1 MRQFDGK
8 AIRHRFDTKI
18 RKPSRPRKAD
28 DIETLMKCAFGAE
41 YDGRSRLGGLRAAA
55 NALNDGDLTLA
66 MIAPVKMCL
75 PDLADEAAAE
85 RVASA
90 DRMLKGGYD
99 PKQPR
104 VPAGNPAGGEWAGP
118 GAGGSSNGA
127 GNGENEP
134 SARPAQVADASTDA
148 RGTSTVARI
157 PGLPVSVSPVPNPQI
172 RSKDGYGNGAFG
184 VSRDGDTRKHGG
196 IDLVAEP
203 GTEAVTPASGQI
215 ILFDPYRGIPGKE
228 GIYTGVQIA
237 TDDGYVVRVHYV
249 DAQAAGLKTGDRV
262 EMGQPIGRVQ
272 DLSIVYPP
280 IDRGSITNHV
290 HLDMQRGSTY
300 QKQEPGKPSRNL
312 DPTPLVRGWRTP

>member
-1 MRQFDGK
+1 
-8 AIRHRFDTKI
+8 
-18 RKPSRPRKAD
+18 
-28 DIETLMKCAFGAE
+28 MKCAFGAE
-41 YDGRSRLGGLRAAA
+41 YDGRSRIGGLRAAA
-55 NALNDGDLTLA
+55 NALNDGNLTLA
-66 MIAPVKMCL
+66 MIATVQMCL
-75 PDLADEAAAE
+75 PDLADEAAVE

-90 DRMLKGGYD
+90 DRMLKAGYD
-99 PKQPR
+99 RDQPR
-104 VPAGNPAGGEWAGP
+104 VPAGSPDGGEWAGP
-118 GAGGSSNGA
+118 GAGGSSSG
-127 GNGENEP
+127 GGDGENEP
-134 SARPAQVADASTDA
+134 SARAGQVADAS
-148 RGTSTVARI
+148 GTSTIAGSTPQNVARI
-157 PGLPVSVSPVPNPQI
+157 PGLPVAVSPVPDPQI
-172 RSKDGYGNGAFG
+172 RGKDGYGNGAFG

-203 GTEAVTPASGQI
+203 GTDAVSPASGRI

-262 EMGQPIGRVQ
+262 EMGQPIGQVQ

-280 IDRGSITNHV
+280 KIDGAITNHV

-312 DPTPLVRGWRTP
+312 DPTPLIRGWRTP